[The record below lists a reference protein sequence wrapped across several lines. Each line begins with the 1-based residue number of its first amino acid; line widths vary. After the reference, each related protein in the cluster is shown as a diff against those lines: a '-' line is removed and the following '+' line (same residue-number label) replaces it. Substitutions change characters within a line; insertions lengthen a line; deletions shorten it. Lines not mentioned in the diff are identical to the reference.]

1 MLLSHA
7 RVNGVPPLYRESQR
21 HKMMMMFKLQEE
33 EGRLPPKSQL
43 LASSRRLQTAGVT
56 GVGSMPRD
64 HARFRGKKRVNEAVS
79 DPSRCRVVPRALC
92 CHTG

>member
-1 MLLSHA
+1 MNPSFVNPLSLSA
-7 RVNGVPPLYRESQR
+7 T
-21 HKMMMMFKLQEE
+21 QEE

-92 CHTG
+92 CHTR